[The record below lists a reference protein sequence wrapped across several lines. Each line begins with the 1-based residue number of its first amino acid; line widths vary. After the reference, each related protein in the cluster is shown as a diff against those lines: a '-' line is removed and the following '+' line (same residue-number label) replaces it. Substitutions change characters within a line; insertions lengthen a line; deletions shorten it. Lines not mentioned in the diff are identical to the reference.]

1 MNLFIPL
8 DKKTEIHYNNIMNFS
23 KEIKEG
29 TKVSHSAAENTGF
42 VSNFLS
48 GVISKENYR
57 KLIANF
63 YFVYQALE
71 KEIESNKEHPAI
83 APIAFD
89 ELKRVD
95 TLAKDCEYFYGSD
108 WKEIISP
115 SEAAKQYIA
124 RIEEVEPELLVGHH
138 YTRYLGDLSGGQIL
152 KNIAQKSLNLYDG
165 GLDFYEFEDIPSSKE
180 FKVKYRAALDS
191 LPLME
196 KNNVIVEANF
206 AFRLNMYM
214 FNELSEGDPYP
225 FMTVLW
231 SLAKMTFGFV
241 KSKFKK

>member
-1 MNLFIPL
+1 MMDLGSTLCVPKNPLCKKCPVSKNCQTFEFNYQDEIPFKTASKP
-8 DKKTEIHYNNIMNFS
+8 KK
-23 KEIKEG
+23 
-29 TKVSHSAAENTGF
+29 
-42 VSNFLS
+42 
-48 GVISKENYR
+48 
-57 KLIANF
+57 
-63 YFVYQALE
+63 E
-71 KEIESNKEHPAI
+71 KEIEANKEHPAI

-191 LPLME
+191 LPLTE

-225 FMTVLW
+225 AMTVLW
-231 SLAKMTFGFV
+231 SLTKMAFGFV